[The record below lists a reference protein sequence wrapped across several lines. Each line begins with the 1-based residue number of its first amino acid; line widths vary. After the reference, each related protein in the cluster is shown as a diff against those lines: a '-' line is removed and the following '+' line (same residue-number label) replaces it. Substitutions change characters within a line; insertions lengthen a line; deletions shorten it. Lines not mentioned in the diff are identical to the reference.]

1 MRLQDFDKKYFDVL
15 KDGRFEALGLCQ
27 KECPPFSLGYVQT
40 EKYIGAAC
48 NNESISCVIC
58 PESLADNELLME
70 SGKGIA
76 ICRSPQVSFILLHN
90 DLAQNSTNYA
100 AQYET
105 TRIGRNCQIHPT
117 AIIASNGVTI
127 GDNVIVEEYAVIR
140 EGCQIGNN
148 VCIHAGAYIGIDNAD
163 LCWDDAG
170 KIVKMRE
177 TGRICIA
184 DNVEVGFR
192 AMLGRGTF
200 PYNTTFVG
208 ERTCIESG
216 VLIAHNCCIGRDC
229 FVAAMSQICGSVQV
243 GTQVRINP
251 MATIKDSIV
260 IGNNAVISM
269 GSVVARNVPEGS
281 RVTGNFA
288 VEHSKFLAD
297 YLKKV
302 RNRVN

>member
-1 MRLQDFDKKYFDVL
+1 MRLQDFDKKYFNVI
-15 KDGRFEALGLCQ
+15 KDGRFDTLGLCR

-48 NNESISCVIC
+48 NNENISCIIC
-58 PESLADNELLME
+58 PESLAGNELLME

-76 ICRSPQVSFILLHN
+76 VCHSPQASFILLHN
-90 DLAQNSTNYA
+90 DLSQNNTNYVA
-100 AQYET
+100 KYEA
-105 TRIGRNCQIHPT
+105 TRIGQGCQIHPT
-117 AIIASNGVTI
+117 AVIASNGVDI
-127 GDNVIVEEYAVIR
+127 GDNVIIEEYAIVR

-163 LCWDDAG
+163 LCWDESG
-170 KIVKMRE
+170 KIINMRE
-177 TGRICIA
+177 AGRICLA

-192 AMLGRGTF
+192 AMLARGAF

-208 ERTCIESG
+208 ERAYIDSDVMIT
-216 VLIAHNCCIGRDC
+216 HNCHIGRDC
-229 FVAAMSQICGSVQV
+229 FVAAKTHICGSVQV
-243 GTQVRINP
+243 GAHVRINP

-260 IGNNAVISM
+260 IGDNAVISL
-269 GSVVARNVPEGS
+269 GSVVARNVPDGS